1 MPADQSFAAADS
13 PMTLT
18 LSSFSENAQT
28 TKGRL
33 YAEAESPTRTPFAR
47 DRDRIIHCT
56 AFRRLKGK
64 TQVFVADEG
73 DYFRTRLT
81 HSLEVSQVARS
92 LAQTLGAD
100 QDLAETIALSHDLGH
115 SPFGHAGEDELHKL
129 MEPWGGFDHNVQT
142 FRIVTRLEHRYPAF
156 EGLNLTW
163 ETLEGI
169 IKHNGPI
176 TSKLSQPSWKSIG
189 DFSEAWDLRTDTYAS
204 LEAQIAAISDDI
216 AYNNHDIDDGL
227 RAGLFPLDELREV
240 PLIGPAI
247 REVEKDWP
255 LIDDRLLRLEAIR
268 RNIGFMIRDVCQETE
283 ARLKADGIETA
294 EDVRRARRQMV
305 QFSHGVNE
313 DLSRLRA
320 FLYARMYKH
329 YMVNRTRSQARRI
342 LGQLFELYME
352 EPEVLPPNWYDWV
365 CTKDTEMQRARVI
378 CDYIAGMTDSFAI
391 RQHKLLF
398 SL

>member
-1 MPADQSFAAADS
+1 
-13 PMTLT
+13 MTLT
-18 LSSFSENAQT
+18 LAPFAENAAT
-28 TKGRL
+28 SKGRL
-33 YAEAESPTRTPFAR
+33 YQEAESSTRTPFAR
-47 DRDRIIHCT
+47 DRDRVIHCT

-92 LAQTLGAD
+92 LAHTLGAD

-115 SPFGHAGEDELHKL
+115 SPFGHAGEDELHAM

-169 IKHNGPI
+169 IKHNGPVAH
-176 TSKLSQPSWKSIG
+176 KLGKPSWKSVG
-189 DFSEAWDLRTDTYAS
+189 DFSDVWDLRLETYAS

-216 AYNNHDIDDGL
+216 AYNNHDVDDGL
-227 RAGLFPLDELREV
+227 RAGLFTLDELRDI

-247 REVEKDWP
+247 AEVEKDWP
-255 LIDDRLLRLEAIR
+255 LIDTRLLRLEAIR
-268 RNIGFMIRDVCQETE
+268 RVIGFMIRDVCQETE
-283 ARLKADGIETA
+283 TRLRADGIETA
-294 EDVRRARRQMV
+294 EDVRRAKRQMV
-305 QFSHGVNE
+305 QFSHAVNE

-320 FLYARMYKH
+320 FLYAKMYKH
-329 YMVNRTRSQARRI
+329 FMVNRTRSQAKRV
-342 LGQLFELYME
+342 LGQMFTLFME
-352 EPEVLPPNWYDWV
+352 EPEVLPPGWFGRV
-365 CTKDTEMQRARVI
+365 CTKDTEAQRARVV

-391 RQHKLLF
+391 SQHKSLF